1 MFHHGCSSVM
11 GTAAAAEEPSGRP
24 LPVPVGGA
32 AGAAAEAEAAAEKS
46 SGRPLPIGGGFGT
59 ADDEDAALG
68 VLNAGGRTGASTKKD
83 TGPAV
88 DEDAALGVLKAG
100 GRTGASVKKDTGGAF
115 GAAAAADLETSR
127 ILLRWAAR
135 EPASGRPPPLGT
147 AAASTNRREGLH
159 TDGGSPGG
167 FGAGILTKPSCGS
180 ASKKKAQALEPE
192 WLRKR

>member
-1 MFHHGCSSVM
+1 MVLRVLSASSTYLGITGGWLKFHHGCARSM
-11 GTAAAAEEPSGRP
+11 GKAAEEPSGRP

-68 VLNAGGRTGASTKKD
+68 VL
-83 TGPAV
+83 
-88 DEDAALGVLKAG
+88 KAG
-100 GRTGASVKKDTGGAF
+100 GRTGACEDAGGAF
-115 GAAAAADLETSR
+115 GAAAAAEGLGTSR
-127 ILLRWAAR
+127 ILLRGAAR

-147 AAASTNRREGLH
+147 AAASTKRKEGLH
-159 TDGGSPGG
+159 GGGSPGG
-167 FGAGILTKPSCGS
+167 FGGAGMLTKPSCGS
-180 ASKKKAQALEPE
+180 ASKKKAQGLEPE